1 VEVVRAVHDARGV
14 VDRPVL
20 TRDHPR
26 DPSDDGPDGAL
37 VSIRW
42 TDIAGA
48 MVIRLRGRV
57 APLADALAVG
67 VATVVV
73 DAPVILDV
81 RHVEVAAPDDV
92 AVALRLVTGT
102 PLPLGRVCV
111 VASTPGTQFGL
122 AVFKT
127 VGDALQA
134 WCFGDSGYGSGW
146 R

>member
-48 MVIRLRGRV
+48 
-57 APLADALAVG
+57 
-67 VATVVV
+67 T
-73 DAPVILDV
+73 VILDV